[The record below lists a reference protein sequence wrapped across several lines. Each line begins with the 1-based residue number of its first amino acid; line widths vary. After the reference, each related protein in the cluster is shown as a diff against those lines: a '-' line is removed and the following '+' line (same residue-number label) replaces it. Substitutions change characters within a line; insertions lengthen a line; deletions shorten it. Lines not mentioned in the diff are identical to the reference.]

1 MRRALILA
9 AAMFSLLVFGV
20 GQAASDPVTL
30 DLTEPAELPVD
41 PSTLVT
47 YPAAL
52 PGLGEVLAD
61 PLAVTD
67 AELAAVGSVNAPASF
82 GQGSPDFVVDDDFA
96 QCPNADFG
104 TAAGIQLAVGAAPI
118 GSTIE
123 VCAGTYTPTVVNKTL
138 VIYHAV
144 QHGQATQCSASLPP
158 DPDKDAI
165 IDAGNTN
172 VIGLTLAAN
181 DIVIYGLTVQNTSGN
196 PGIYT
201 LPAFSGYQLL
211 SNVVQLNTFGVYLH
225 NSGATPALVSH
236 NCIRLNN
243 KPGSSS
249 GDGIYSDQ
257 GLHNAVVEE
266 NYSTG
271 HNVGSM
277 VYALNTTDL
286 TVEHNDVINDNTMV
300 FVDVHNAVAEE
311 NHLVNTRGSG
321 IFVGGGVTDL
331 TITKNRIVDPG
342 GTGITTNIQF
352 VAVPNQFL
360 VIDRNHVVGSP
371 LDGIRLNQTDES
383 TVTGN
388 QSQQNTRDGIRLQND
403 SDFNTIRDN
412 HSRDNGRDGMRVDG
426 GVQSNNN
433 TIETNKMQG
442 NVEHDCHDD
451 TVGFGTALTANF
463 WIDNMGKTENRM
475 GLCKNASLTP

>member
-61 PLAVTD
+61 PLAVVD
-67 AELAAVGSVNAPASF
+67 AELAAVGSVNAPAAF
-82 GQGSPDFVVDDDFA
+82 GSGSPDFVVDDDLA
-96 QCPNADFG
+96 QCPNADFT

-123 VCAGTYTPTVVNKTL
+123 VCAGTYTPTFVNKTL
-138 VIYHAV
+138 TIYHTV
-144 QHGQATQCSASLPP
+144 QHGQATQCSAALPP
-158 DPDKDAI
+158 DPTKDAI
-165 IDAGNTN
+165 IDAGNTGT
-172 VIGLTLAAN
+172 IGLFLFAN
-181 DIVIYGLTVQNTSGN
+181 DIVIYGLTIQNTSGN
-196 PGIYT
+196 PGVYMSPI
-201 LPAFSGYQLL
+201 FSGYQFL
-211 SNVVQLNTFGVYLH
+211 SNVVQLNTFGVYPH
-225 NSGATPALVSH
+225 NNGTTPALISH

-243 KPGSSS
+243 KPGSAS

-266 NYSTG
+266 NYFTG
-271 HNVGSM
+271 HNVASM

-286 TVEHNDVINDNTMV
+286 TVEHNDAINDNSMV
-300 FVDVHNAVAEE
+300 FFDVEDALVEQ
-311 NHLVNTRGSG
+311 NHVVNPGGSG
-321 IFVGGGVTDL
+321 IFVGGDTSNL
-331 TITKNRIVDPG
+331 TILKNRIVDPVA
-342 GTGITTNIQF
+342 GTGINVNAIIG
-352 VAVPNQFL
+352 PNLFL
-360 VIDRNHVVGSP
+360 VIEKNHVTGSP
-371 LDGIRLNQTDES
+371 FDGIRLNQTDNA

-388 QSQQNTRDGIRLQND
+388 QSQDNIRDGIRLQND
-403 SDFNTIRDN
+403 SDFNTVRDN

-426 GVQSNNN
+426 DGSNNN

-442 NVEHDCHDD
+442 NAEHDCHDD
-451 TVGFGTALTANF
+451 TVGFGTAGTTNF
-463 WIDNMGKTENRM
+463 WINNTGKTENRP
-475 GLCKNASLTP
+475 GLCKNATVQ